1 MKSIEEFLS
10 LPNTLRAL
18 LAEKLVIRLSPFPK
32 IALSINRFWV
42 FYNIWS
48 LLAQFM
54 NYHQYLRSLD
64 LAALQLKFALQAE
77 GSAHAPLWF
86 EGLKF
91 EGADPVE
98 SAPFPQRLGGM
109 TYGGLHINEED
120 LKLSADDAA
129 LASNGLKH
137 CSILTLAVVIDSAF
151 ENIVPDRFSSS
162 NQDIKIAARIARI
175 LRNAY
180 THDPFFPKWN
190 CTNENHIGKFVIP
203 NVIAVDTTTVN
214 GLEVEWQ
221 HYGGLLSLLLFL
233 RHCQRLLHSYLGIEI
248 TEDYEC
254 IEVIG
259 GLFTQTH
266 SSDNC

>member
-1 MKSIEEFLS
+1 
-10 LPNTLRAL
+10 
-18 LAEKLVIRLSPFPK
+18 
-32 IALSINRFWV
+32 
-42 FYNIWS
+42 
-48 LLAQFM
+48 M
-54 NYHQYLRSLD
+54 NHHQYIRSLD

-77 GSAHAPLWF
+77 GAAHAPLWF
-86 EGLKF
+86 EGIKF
-91 EGADPVE
+91 EGVAPVE

-109 TYGGLHINEED
+109 TYGGLHISGDD

-151 ENIVPDRFSSS
+151 ENIVPDRFNSS

-190 CTNENHIGKFVIP
+190 CTNGNHIGKFVIP
-203 NVIAVDTTTVN
+203 NVIAIDTTVVN

-233 RHCQRLLHSYLGIEI
+233 RHCQKLLCSYLGIEVM
-248 TEDYEC
+248 EDYES
-254 IEVIG
+254 IEVVG
-259 GLFTQTH
+259 GLFAQTH
-266 SSDNC
+266 LNDSC